1 MTRTVHPHPHVLP
14 PPPPL
19 YGPWP
24 RPSSLCGPDR
34 PAQGPGPRIAQMDGE
49 LSSFWIVVIH
59 HL

>member
-1 MTRTVHPHPHVLP
+1 MTRRLHP
-14 PPPPL
+14 PPPTL

-24 RPSSLCGPDR
+24 RPSPLCGPDR

-49 LSSFWIVVIH
+49 LCSFWIVVIH